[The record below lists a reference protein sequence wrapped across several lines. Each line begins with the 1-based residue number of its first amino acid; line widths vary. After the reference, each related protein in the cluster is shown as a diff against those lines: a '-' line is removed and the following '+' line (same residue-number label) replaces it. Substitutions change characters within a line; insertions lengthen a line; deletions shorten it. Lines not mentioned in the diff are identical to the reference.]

1 MCVCVHVHVRSFST
15 QKYACLRTNDIICYH
30 CIHNIFIV
38 AMLLFNTYSAHSM
51 YFMYRLV
58 IGLNCGLVIVDT
70 VQSKFLLVE
79 VNELD
84 FIG

>member
-1 MCVCVHVHVRSFST
+1 
-15 QKYACLRTNDIICYH
+15 
-30 CIHNIFIV
+30 
-38 AMLLFNTYSAHSM
+38 MLQFNTYSAHSM